1 MKFYIKPQPPSVF
14 VIPIVVVSYRNSTS
28 NHNRAPNHL
37 YLQELYLIEILHQT
51 TTPPPG
57 VVFALMLYLI
67 EILHQTTT
75 AWCIR
80 IRRYSCILS
89 KFYIKPQP
97 AIANVSAA
105 AGCILSKFYIKPQH
119 WPNQWLFG
127 PSCILSKFYIK
138 PQLLLC
144 LACLLVVVSYRNST
158 SNHNIML
165 YNCARI
171 LVVSYR
177 NSTSNHNGT
186 PALYIYGGLY
196 LIEIL
201 HQTTTTHVSV
211 RVGFRCILSKFYIK
225 PQRAGSARI
234 VCVVVSYRNSTSN
247 HNLTNEFHR
256 AYLVVSYRNS
266 TSNHNPTRLLTKLM
280 LLYLIEILHQTT
292 TQHQQGIPDDEL
304 YLIEILHQTTT
315 RALCIRHRVELYLIE
330 ILHQATTPSASFS
343 ACLCCILSKFYIKPQ
358 RIIRTPSS
366 GVGCILSKF
375 YIKPQHVD
383 LYLVEAE
390 RCILSKFYIKPQH
403 RRKRIQ
409 FCAVVSYRNSTS
421 NHNHSG
427 HRNGVVRVVSYR
439 NSTSNH
445 NRLLPT
451 FPPPLS
457 CILSKFYI
465 KPQHHRR
472 LRHRSFCCILS
483 KFYIK
488 PQRSR

>member
-1 MKFYIKPQPPSVF
+1 M
-14 VIPIVVVSYRNSTS
+14 IPIVVVSYRNSTS

-292 TQHQQGIPDDEL
+292 IQRQQGIPDDEL

-315 RALCIRHRVELYLIE
+315 DGVTLVFLGR
-330 ILHQATTPSASFS
+330 
-343 ACLCCILSKFYIKPQ
+343 CILSKFYIKPQ
-358 RIIRTPSS
+358 HGSVLYQE
-366 GVGCILSKF
+366 GGGCILSKF
-375 YIKPQHVD
+375 YIKPQPSVRA
-383 LYLVEAE
+383 VRERE
-390 RCILSKFYIKPQH
+390 RCILSKFYIKPQPNAALK
-403 RRKRIQ
+403 RRSS
-409 FCAVVSYRNSTS
+409 VVSYRNSTS
-421 NHNHSG
+421 NHNKLT
-427 HRNGVVRVVSYR
+427 HRLISDYVVSYR

-445 NRLLPT
+445 N
-451 FPPPLS
+451 
-457 CILSKFYI
+457 
-465 KPQHHRR
+465 
-472 LRHRSFCCILS
+472 
-483 KFYIK
+483 
-488 PQRSR
+488 